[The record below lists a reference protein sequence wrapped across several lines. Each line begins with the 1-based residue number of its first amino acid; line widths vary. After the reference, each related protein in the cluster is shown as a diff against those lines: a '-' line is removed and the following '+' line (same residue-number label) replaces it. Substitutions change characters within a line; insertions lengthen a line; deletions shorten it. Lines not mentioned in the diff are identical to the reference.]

1 LKKVRDR
8 VRKCD
13 VCGEDVYLDGF
24 GWVILA
30 TGQLVHRPS
39 WGGQGKNCHKVLLE
53 RGKVKEEEGDFLDW
67 L

>member
-1 LKKVRDR
+1 MKKVRDR

-30 TGQLVHRPS
+30 SGELVHRPS
-39 WGGQGKNCHKVLLE
+39 WGGMGKNCHKVLLE
-53 RGKVKEEEGDFLDW
+53 REKVKKEDDFLDW

>member
-13 VCGEDVYLDGF
+13 VCGEDVYLDEY

-30 TGQLVHRPS
+30 SGQLVHRPS
-39 WGGQGKNCHKVLLE
+39 WGGMGKNCHEILLKRAKAE
-53 RGKVKEEEGDFLDW
+53 KEDDGFLDW